1 VNCSSCERYA
11 TVDDSARIEIDI
23 LAIVVCFTAWSGIC
37 HVGCALSPGHDN
49 GGAGRYYRAV
59 DYAVSAPLM
68 LVPVSMVCGVN
79 DVGQVVNSMA
89 VMSLVVVVDYIG
101 DVEDCAKRLFWPS
114 CAAYLAYWALIWAA
128 FGFSAGGGDGRAE
141 APVFVYFIV
150 FGTMATFSSFAVLR
164 GVTLFRT
171 YTFTRTEA
179 LYAVLSLVAKTQL
192 SWLLFI
198 GVLADMTGEEVE
210 EGAELEGA
218 LTVFLS
224 TMTVGIVAAVFVVK
238 YVEEPEGRG
247 VRKLLIG

>member
-1 VNCSSCERYA
+1 
-11 TVDDSARIEIDI
+11 
-23 LAIVVCFTAWSGIC
+23 
-37 HVGCALSPGHDN
+37 
-49 GGAGRYYRAV
+49 
-59 DYAVSAPLM
+59 
-68 LVPVSMVCGVN
+68 
-79 DVGQVVNSMA
+79 
-89 VMSLVVVVDYIG
+89 
-101 DVEDCAKRLFWPS
+101 
-114 CAAYLAYWALIWAA
+114 
-128 FGFSAGGGDGRAE
+128 
-141 APVFVYFIV
+141 
-150 FGTMATFSSFAVLR
+150 MATFSSFAVLR